1 MALQLKYEIR
11 QFHID
16 AQGPAVMIH
25 VNVLVTTYDD
35 NGNVVKQ
42 QSADLPEYTWSQL
55 PQAIKDD
62 ILALRD
68 DVLAALKTK
77 YGTGGGDDDRAADL
91 T

>member
-1 MALQLKYEIR
+1 MALQLRYAIR

-16 AQGPAVMIH
+16 AQGPEVTINA
-25 VNVLVTTYDD
+25 NVLVTTYDD

-42 QSADLPEYTWSQL
+42 QSADLPEYTWAQL

-77 YGTGGGDDDRAADL
+77 YGTAAV
-91 T
+91 TMIAPQT